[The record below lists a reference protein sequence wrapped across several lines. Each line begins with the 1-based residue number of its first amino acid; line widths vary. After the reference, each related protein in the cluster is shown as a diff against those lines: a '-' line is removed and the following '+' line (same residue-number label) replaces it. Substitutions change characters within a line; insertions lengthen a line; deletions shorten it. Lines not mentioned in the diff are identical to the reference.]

1 MNATW
6 LIEKIEQ
13 LAQFGKRET
22 GVTRLAFSKEDQL
35 ARKFILQEM
44 QEIGLNIKIDGF
56 GNIFG
61 RLEGTHPEL
70 PAVATGSHMDSVP
83 EGGKYDGPVGVIAA
97 LSAIRELKTRGP
109 LTNSVEMIVFS
120 AEESSRFGYATMGS
134 KVMAGTADLK
144 AWQTVTDSKGIT
156 LPEALASCG
165 FDFNQLVEAR
175 REPGEWKAFIEIHI
189 EQGPV
194 LDLEK
199 IKIGIV
205 SGIAAPTRL
214 KLRITGVANHSGTTP
229 MDCRHDASISAA
241 QIILA
246 VREAACR
253 EMQFGTV
260 GTVGSVKVTPGV
272 MNVVP
277 GFAELLVDIR
287 GVEDSSIQR
296 VVGELRSAVEGIAKE
311 QGTPTEIIVLSAD
324 HPVPLDSKIESIIEN
339 SCKKL
344 GFTYRHMHS
353 GAGHDAMHM
362 ATLTPTGMIFI
373 PCRDGISHNYAEYA
387 TPEDIEAGAAVLL
400 ETLYVLAK

>member
-1 MNATW
+1 MDAEW
-6 LIEKIEQ
+6 LIEQIEQ
-13 LAQFGKRET
+13 LAQFGKSNT

-35 ARKFILQEM
+35 AREFILHQM
-44 QEIGLNIKIDGF
+44 GKIGLNIKIDGF

-61 RLEGTHPEL
+61 RLEGTQPEL
-70 PAVATGSHMDSVP
+70 PPVATGSHMDSVP
-83 EGGKYDGPVGVIAA
+83 DGGKYDGPVGVIAA
-97 LSAIRELKTRGP
+97 LSAMGQLKARGP
-109 LTNSVEMIVFS
+109 LTSPVEMIVFS

-134 KVMAGTADLK
+134 KVIAGTADLN

-165 FDFNQLVEAR
+165 FDFNQLLAAR
-175 REPGEWKAFIEIHI
+175 RYPGEWKAFIEIHI

-199 IKIGIV
+199 IQIGIINA
-205 SGIAAPTRL
+205 IAAPTRL

-229 MDCRHDASISAA
+229 MDCRHDASVSAA

-260 GTVGSVKVTPGV
+260 GTVGSVRVTPGV

-287 GVEDSSIQR
+287 GVEDTSIQR
-296 VVGELRSAVEGIAKE
+296 VAGELRGAVERIAAE

-324 HPVPLDSKIESIIEN
+324 HPVALDSNVASIIEC

-344 GFTYRHMHS
+344 GFTYHHMHS
-353 GAGHDAMHM
+353 GAGHDAMNM
-362 ATLTPTGMIFI
+362 AKLTPTGMIFI

-387 TPEDIEAGAAVLL
+387 KPEDIEAGAAVLL
-400 ETLYVLAK
+400 DALYALAK